1 MDTKKI
7 LAIFL
12 SIVLVFSSAF
22 IGTAFAEQQITEK
35 ETVLLD
41 EEELSRSRVREPGDY
56 APVGDWYTQVEP
68 MYSYECDRIKA
79 YFPDIWAKYEN
90 GFIYTDNGQLADREQ
105 NLTIFNNMTREAE
118 DDEKNMIVG
127 DFNSDNKLS
136 VADARIVLRVAVK
149 IQEIPE
155 YINPNLMDLDFNG
168 MVNVANAR
176 LVLRSAIDL
185 DSLSYTGYCVAYD
198 EIIARYSYRIKTF

>member
-1 MDTKKI
+1 MNKLLKI
-7 LAIFL
+7 TACIL
-12 SIVLVFSSAF
+12 SVCILLGMTSTLSYA
-22 IGTAFAEQQITEK
+22 TETTEK

-41 EEELSRSRVREPGDY
+41 EEEYSKSHSNYYNDWSIT
-56 APVGDWYTQVEP
+56 GDWYTQVEP
-68 MYSYECDRIKA
+68 MYSYECDRIKS

-90 GFIYTDNGQLADREQ
+90 EFIYTDNGQLADREQ

-149 IQEIPE
+149 LQEIPE

-168 MVNVANAR
+168 MVNVADAR